1 MSWPPEPTGTWV
13 IDLDGVIWLAQQAI
27 PGGASAVARLRA
39 AGVGVLFATNNS
51 SPTVATFV
59 ERLARVGIEIGPHEV
74 VSSAQAAASLVAPGE
89 RVHCLA
95 DDGVRE
101 ALADRGAEVVE
112 GDSADVVVVGWTHA
126 FDFDHLARA
135 ATTIRKGARLI
146 GTNGDPTHPTPD
158 GLLPGAGSLLVSVAT
173 AAGVT
178 PEVAGKPHL
187 PMADLIRQRVADVTV
202 GVGDRPS
209 TDGALARQLG
219 VPFAL
224 VRSGVASSEPAG
236 PEPDVVA
243 DDFAALVDLF
253 LGPA

>member
-13 IDLDGVIWLAQQAI
+13 IDLDGVIWLAQEPI
-27 PGGASAVARLRA
+27 PGGASAVARLRQ

-51 SPTVATFV
+51 SPTVATLV
-59 ERLARVGIEIGPHEV
+59 QRLARAGIEVGPDQV

-101 ALADRGAEVVE
+101 ALAERGAELVE
-112 GDSADVVVVGWTHA
+112 GDSADVVLVGWTHA

-135 ATTIRKGARLI
+135 ATTVRNGARLI
-146 GTNGDPTHPTPD
+146 GTNEDPTHPTPD
-158 GLLPGAGSLLVSVAT
+158 GLLPGAGSLLISVAT
-173 AAGVT
+173 AAGAT

-187 PMADLIRQRVADVTV
+187 PMAQLIRQRASDVTV

-224 VRSGVASSEPAG
+224 VHSGVASSEPAG
-236 PEPDVVA
+236 AAPDVEA
-243 DDFAALVDLF
+243 ADFAALVDLF
-253 LGPA
+253 LAP